1 MTGLVAFVSILIFLG
16 MIDQYN
22 LLKEIRDE
30 LRKMNGEDE
39 KGEVSDGTSAS
50 EEGC

>member
-39 KGEVSDGTSAS
+39 EEESEVKS
-50 EEGC
+50 EAKED